1 MKYLSFVLTIIAI
14 FLVLISVEINHMG
27 ESLNTF
33 NEHMPMIMSSN
44 QGLII
49 AGQRLELEIVA
60 LRKQLEELSAKIT
73 VRSPGK

>member
-1 MKYLSFVLTIIAI
+1 
-14 FLVLISVEINHMG
+14 MG